1 MLKLL
6 DPRQPHDE
14 FPPVEQALTEPDGL
28 LAVGGDLSPTRLLKA
43 YKHGVFP
50 WYNPGEPIL
59 WWSPNPRL
67 VLFPDRLRISRS
79 LHKAIR
85 NGGFRISFD
94 QAFGQVV
101 DACSAPRKEEK
112 GTWITPEMKTAYNRL
127 HHLGFAHSVEC
138 WHEERLVG
146 GLYGVAIGRV
156 FFGESMFHRHNNAS
170 KVAFVRLV
178 HWLMDWNYA
187 LIDCQVRTDHL
198 ISLGAEEIPRKR
210 FVQLIGQGCEE
221 PCAEAAWKSP

>member
-6 DPRQPHDE
+6 DPRQPNDE
-14 FPPVEQALTEPDGL
+14 FPPVDQALSEPDGL
-28 LAVGGDLSPTRLLKA
+28 LAVGGDLSPSRLLKA

-59 WWSPNPRL
+59 WWSPDPRL
-67 VLFPDRLRISRS
+67 VLLPDRLRISRS
-79 LHKAIR
+79 LNKACR
-85 NGGFRISFD
+85 NGGFRVSFD
-94 QAFGQVV
+94 QAFAEVV
-101 DACSAPRKEEK
+101 DACSAPRKGEK

-138 WHEERLVG
+138 WLEDRLVG

-178 HWLMDWNYA
+178 QWLKAWNYA

-210 FVQLIGQGCEE
+210 FVRLIGQGCEE
-221 PCAEAAWKSP
+221 PCAETAWQSP